1 MPKQKHAAEQSDA
14 TAGAHDQTCA
24 VALELLERLSILRL
38 VYRAIDGIENILPNS
53 KELSAARDQLRRML
67 GEVNSLHNRADLL
80 SGLLSRCVET
90 GAAALECVRPAAQA
104 GELPGSTLPVKARR
118 MS

>member
-1 MPKQKHAAEQSDA
+1 MPKHKHASEQADA
-14 TAGAHDQTCA
+14 TSGAHDQTHA
-24 VALELLERLSILRL
+24 AALELLERLSILRL

-53 KELSAARDQLRRML
+53 KELSAARDQLRRLL

-80 SGLLSRCVET
+80 SGLLSRCMET

-104 GELPGSTLPVKARR
+104 SELPGSTLPGKARR